1 MPHAKRRAISPTLA
15 PYERIRPEETLNGTP
30 KLKRHILIIG
40 AVVSGILLA
49 HHFQRDLA
57 SSFRFQITEKNY
69 DVGDTWLE
77 NTYPGCTCGVPSDI
91 YQYSFA
97 PSKDWSTLFDSSG
110 EIQNYLSRMVKRF
123 SLHTHIEFDM
133 VVEKCIWD
141 EKRRKWLVNTRCE
154 GIVAQGREAD
164 VVTIAAGI
172 FNHYQNPEI
181 PALETFKGIMMHTAD
196 WNHIVD
202 LAGKKIGIIGAGAS
216 VI

>member
-1 MPHAKRRAISPTLA
+1 
-15 PYERIRPEETLNGTP
+15 
-30 KLKRHILIIG
+30 
-40 AVVSGILLA
+40 
-49 HHFQRDLA
+49 
-57 SSFRFQITEKNY
+57 
-69 DVGDTWLE
+69 
-77 NTYPGCTCGVPSDI
+77 
-91 YQYSFA
+91 
-97 PSKDWSTLFDSSG
+97 
-110 EIQNYLSRMVKRF
+110 MVKRF